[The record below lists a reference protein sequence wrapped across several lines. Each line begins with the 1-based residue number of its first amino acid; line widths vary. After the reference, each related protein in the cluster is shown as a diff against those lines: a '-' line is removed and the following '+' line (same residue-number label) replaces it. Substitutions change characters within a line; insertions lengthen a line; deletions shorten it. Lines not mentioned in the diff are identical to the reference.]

1 MDKSPFEIYETPDGS
16 ARFYFSHSDEKFTT
30 GILVLQPG
38 AALPKHNRPHAI
50 ENDVQ
55 IGGKC
60 LMTIF
65 GENENNQEVEL
76 SAAEGVGIPKGQ
88 WHIHGNP
95 YNEVSVTLFKLEGDI
110 LEVMRILRE
119 MNKKV
124 ESNLEKNTHF
134 PTTP

>member
-1 MDKSPFEIYETPDGS
+1 MGEGSFEIYETPDGS

-38 AALPKHNRPHAI
+38 AALPKHNRPHAV

-60 LMTIF
+60 LMTVF
-65 GENENNQEVEL
+65 DKNETTQEVEL
-76 SAAEGVGIPKGQ
+76 TAGEGVRMQAGQ

-95 YNEVSVTLFKLEGDI
+95 YDEVSITLFKAEGDI
-110 LEVMRILRE
+110 LEVMRLLRE
-119 MNKKV
+119 LNKKV
-124 ESNLEKNTHF
+124 ESDLEKNIN
-134 PTTP
+134 